1 MKKIDFNYGEI
12 VYKEVLDNGLTV
24 YLYPTNK
31 SKNFYITVS
40 THFGAEVMS
49 YKKNNKVYDVT
60 KGSAHFLEH
69 RVMDFTKNVDAMNK
83 INELGSIVNA
93 YTTYKGTNYNLYGVE
108 DIYTNMGL
116 LFDRVFKANIKKEDV
131 EMERGIILEEY
142 YMYDADPYYKA
153 QTTLLKNCFNS
164 SFIKYLVIGTEDGI
178 KTVSYKELNRLYKD
192 FYTLDNM
199 FIVVTGNFILEDVLN
214 YINNYMKDIK
224 TTKCNCKVIKPVE
237 NYKVNVS
244 YEELTGSTD
253 EAKIVIGYKVK
264 NSNPKKKIVNRL
276 LMDMILSEN
285 FDKTGS
291 SYLRLMNEGL
301 NRFSY
306 FVEEV
311 DDYFLIAFTGSTNE
325 YEKFTN
331 IIDEEIKNLDFTK
344 EALERKTKGYISNL
358 ILSFEYIENVEDNI
372 TSGLFDYNKVLND
385 MESVI
390 KKVTLNDVK
399 EVIKC
404 IDTTNK
410 SVLIMKNE

>member
-311 DDYFLIAFTGSTNE
+311 DNYFLIAFTGSTNE

-410 SVLIMKNE
+410 SVLIMKK

>member
-244 YEELTGSTD
+244 YEELTASTD

-372 TSGLFDYNKVLND
+372 TSGLFDYNKVLNN
-385 MESVI
+385 MESII

-410 SVLIMKNE
+410 SVLIMKK

>member
-164 SFIKYLVIGTEDGI
+164 SFIRYLVIGTEDGI
-178 KTVSYKELNRLYKD
+178 KKVSYKELNRLYKD

-385 MESVI
+385 MESII

-410 SVLIMKNE
+410 SVLIMKK

>member
-214 YINNYMKDIK
+214 YINNYMKGIK

-385 MESVI
+385 MESII

-410 SVLIMKNE
+410 SVLIMKK

>member
-153 QTTLLKNCFNS
+153 RTTLLKNCFNS

-385 MESVI
+385 MESII

-410 SVLIMKNE
+410 SVLIMKK

>member
-1 MKKIDFNYGEI
+1 VKKIDFNYGEI

-410 SVLIMKNE
+410 SVLIMKK

>member
-214 YINNYMKDIK
+214 YINNYMKGIK

-372 TSGLFDYNKVLND
+372 TSGLFDYNKVLNN
-385 MESVI
+385 MESII

-404 IDTTNK
+404 IDITNK
-410 SVLIMKNE
+410 SVLIMKK

>member
-331 IIDEEIKNLDFTK
+331 IIDEEIKKLDFTK

-372 TSGLFDYNKVLND
+372 TSGLFDYNKILND

-410 SVLIMKNE
+410 SVLIMKK

>member
-214 YINNYMKDIK
+214 YINNYMKGIK

-276 LMDMILSEN
+276 LMDMILSES

-372 TSGLFDYNKVLND
+372 TSGLFDYNKVLNN
-385 MESVI
+385 MESII

-410 SVLIMKNE
+410 SVLIMKK

>member
-178 KTVSYKELNRLYKD
+178 KKVSYKELNRLYKD

-372 TSGLFDYNKVLND
+372 TFGLFDYNKVLND
-385 MESVI
+385 MESII

-410 SVLIMKNE
+410 SVLIMKK

>member
-178 KTVSYKELNRLYKD
+178 KKVSYKELNRLYKD

-214 YINNYMKDIK
+214 YINNYMKGIK

-372 TSGLFDYNKVLND
+372 TSGLFDYNKVLNN
-385 MESVI
+385 MESII

-410 SVLIMKNE
+410 SVLIMKK

>member
-344 EALERKTKGYISNL
+344 EALERKIKGYISNL

-372 TSGLFDYNKVLND
+372 TSGLFDYNKVLNN
-385 MESVI
+385 MESII

-410 SVLIMKNE
+410 SVLIMKK

>member
-199 FIVVTGNFILEDVLN
+199 FIVVTGNFILGDVLN
-214 YINNYMKDIK
+214 YINNYMKGIK

-385 MESVI
+385 MESII

-410 SVLIMKNE
+410 SVLIMKK

>member
-1 MKKIDFNYGEI
+1 MKKIDFNYGDI

-244 YEELTGSTD
+244 YEELTGNND

-276 LMDMILSEN
+276 LMDMILSES

-372 TSGLFDYNKVLND
+372 TSGLFDYNKVLNN

-410 SVLIMKNE
+410 SVLIMKK

>member
-291 SYLRLMNEGL
+291 SYLRLMNVGL

-372 TSGLFDYNKVLND
+372 TSGLFDYNKVLNN
-385 MESVI
+385 MESII

-410 SVLIMKNE
+410 SVLIMKK

>member
-108 DIYTNMGL
+108 DIYTNMSL

-410 SVLIMKNE
+410 SVLIMKK

>member
-214 YINNYMKDIK
+214 YINNYMKGIK

-301 NRFSY
+301 NSFSY

-385 MESVI
+385 MESII

-410 SVLIMKNE
+410 SVLIMKK

>member
-1 MKKIDFNYGEI
+1 VKKIDFNYGEI

-214 YINNYMKDIK
+214 YINNYMKGIK

-244 YEELTGSTD
+244 YEELIGSTD

-372 TSGLFDYNKVLND
+372 TSGLFDYNKVLNN
-385 MESVI
+385 MESII

-410 SVLIMKNE
+410 SVLIMKK

>member
-1 MKKIDFNYGEI
+1 MKKINFNYGEI

-40 THFGAEVMS
+40 THFGAEVIS

-178 KTVSYKELNRLYKD
+178 KKVSYKELNRLYKD

-385 MESVI
+385 MESII

-410 SVLIMKNE
+410 SVLIMKK

>member
-192 FYTLDNM
+192 FYTLDNL

-372 TSGLFDYNKVLND
+372 TSGLFDYNKVLNN
-385 MESVI
+385 MESII

-410 SVLIMKNE
+410 SVLIMKK

>member
-214 YINNYMKDIK
+214 YINNYMKGIK
-224 TTKCNCKVIKPVE
+224 TTKCNCKIIKPVE

-410 SVLIMKNE
+410 SVLIMKK

>member
-116 LFDRVFKANIKKEDV
+116 LFDRVFKANIKKEDL

-214 YINNYMKDIK
+214 YINNYMKGIK

-385 MESVI
+385 MESII

-410 SVLIMKNE
+410 SVLIMKK

>member
-178 KTVSYKELNRLYKD
+178 KTISYKELNRLYKD

-214 YINNYMKDIK
+214 YINNYMKGIK

-331 IIDEEIKNLDFTK
+331 IIDEEIKNLDLTK

-372 TSGLFDYNKVLND
+372 TSGLFDYNKVLNN
-385 MESVI
+385 MESII

-410 SVLIMKNE
+410 SVLIMKK

>member
-131 EMERGIILEEY
+131 EMERGVILEEY

-331 IIDEEIKNLDFTK
+331 IIDEEIKKLDFTK

-385 MESVI
+385 MESII

-410 SVLIMKNE
+410 SVLIMKK

>member
-224 TTKCNCKVIKPVE
+224 TTKCNFKVIKPVE

-311 DDYFLIAFTGSTNE
+311 DDYFLISFTGSTNE

-410 SVLIMKNE
+410 SVLIMKK

>member
-214 YINNYMKDIK
+214 YINNYMKGIK

-372 TSGLFDYNKVLND
+372 TSGLFDYNKVLNN
-385 MESVI
+385 MESII

-410 SVLIMKNE
+410 SVLIMKK

>member
-276 LMDMILSEN
+276 LLEMILSEN

-410 SVLIMKNE
+410 SVLIMKK

>member
-385 MESVI
+385 MESII

-399 EVIKC
+399 EVIKY

-410 SVLIMKNE
+410 SVIIMKK

>member
-164 SFIKYLVIGTEDGI
+164 SFIKCLVIGTEDGI

-237 NYKVNVS
+237 NYTVNVS

-372 TSGLFDYNKVLND
+372 TSGLFDYNKVLNN
-385 MESVI
+385 MESII

-410 SVLIMKNE
+410 SVLIMKK

>member
-116 LFDRVFKANIKKEDV
+116 LFDRVFKAKIKKEDV

-410 SVLIMKNE
+410 SVLIMKK

>member
-311 DDYFLIAFTGSTNE
+311 DDYFLISFTGSTNE

-372 TSGLFDYNKVLND
+372 TSGLFDYNKVLNN

-410 SVLIMKNE
+410 SVLIMKK

>member
-214 YINNYMKDIK
+214 YINNYMKGIK

-372 TSGLFDYNKVLND
+372 TSGLFDYNKVLNN
-385 MESVI
+385 MESII

-410 SVLIMKNE
+410 SILIMKK

>member
-244 YEELTGSTD
+244 YEELTGNND

-276 LMDMILSEN
+276 LMDMILSES

-410 SVLIMKNE
+410 SVLIMKK